1 MLADIRTMRPL
12 RDSFAA
18 LVADGDRC
26 DLGRAALEIARLAY
40 PALEPDRYLRQL
52 DTLADA
58 VRPRVRL
65 AGDPAAAV
73 GIVTDY
79 LFGERG
85 FHGNS
90 DDYYDPRN
98 SFLNDVLERR
108 TGIPISLSVVMMET
122 SARLGLTVEGVA
134 FPGHFLVRIAGA
146 NGPVLLDPF
155 FGGRPIGRDE
165 MLRRLRAF
173 STAGGG
179 TAGEDL
185 QRVLPQAL
193 QVTGATGILGRMLA
207 NLLRIYFE
215 RDEPT
220 HALETVE
227 LMLVLAPDAP
237 EHLRVRGLLH
247 EQLECVGAAA
257 ADFRRYL
264 ELAPD
269 GPHADEV
276 RDHLLR
282 VGNVTVTIH

>member
-1 MLADIRTMRPL
+1 MQRL

-40 PALEPDRYLRQL
+40 PELEPDPYLRQL

-58 VRPRVRL
+58 IRPRVRL
-65 AGDPAAAV
+65 ARDPAEAV
-73 GIVTDY
+73 GTVTEY
-79 LFGERG
+79 LFEECG
-85 FHGNS
+85 FHGNRT
-90 DDYYDPRN
+90 DYYDPRN

-122 SARLGLTVEGVA
+122 SARLGLSVQGVA
-134 FPGHFLVRIAGA
+134 FPGHFLVRITGPS
-146 NGPVLLDPF
+146 GPVLLDPF
-155 FGGRPIGRDE
+155 FGGRPIGHEE

-173 STAGGG
+173 SNAGGG

-185 QRVLPQAL
+185 QRVLPQVL
-193 QVTGATGILGRMLA
+193 QATGATGILGRMLA
-207 NLLRIYFE
+207 NLLRIYLE

-220 HALETVE
+220 HALDAVD
-227 LMLVLAPDAP
+227 LMLVLAPDAA
-237 EHLRVRGLLH
+237 EHVRVRGLLH
-247 EQLECVGAAA
+247 EELDCGAAAA

-269 GPHADEV
+269 GAHADDV
-276 RDHLLR
+276 RVHLTRL
-282 VGNVTVTIH
+282 GNVAVTVH